1 MATADK
7 DNKVTIVVATGD
19 QIDVDSDIFFV
30 WWFCEKDYDD
40 DAVADDD
47 DCYNDDHDWYN
58 GDDNDDDDNVWMD
71 ITRGPLLSADPVS
84 WERQDFATLETLALL
99 ALSGYVI
106 CVMYIYTYKKN
117 LLPVKTGGRVVRLR
131 ISVWYS

>member
-1 MATADK
+1 MAAADK

-30 WWFCEKDYDD
+30 WWFCEKDFDD
-40 DAVADDD
+40 DADADDD
-47 DCYNDDHDWYN
+47 DCYNDGDDCYN

-84 WERQDFATLETLALL
+84 WERQDFATLETLALTCTFWL
-99 ALSGYVI
+99 CDMCYVYL
-106 CVMYIYTYKKN
+106 YIQCIFCTKSSRY
-117 LLPVKTGGRVVRLR
+117 
-131 ISVWYS
+131 WF